1 MTMTYAQPLT
11 RRYTRARLAVPA
23 LWRQVIRSNDKT
35 DVTTVAEP
43 DRSAYTQLEI
53 YDGVLAAFERRDEV
67 AQVLRASADRDTAVR
82 RLRAQFD
89 SAICRRPHCSICRSR
104 PSAGTGS
111 HTVPRNC
118 AARSAAD
125 LRPPRLAANLRS
137 LRAVGRMEG

>member
-35 DVTTVAEP
+35 DVTAAAEP

-67 AQVLRASADRDTAVR
+67 AEVLRASADRETAVR
-82 RLRAQFD
+82 RLRAQFGLSHLQATALLD
-89 SAICRRPHCSICRSR
+89 LPLTTECRDRIAHR
-104 PSAGTGS
+104 AEEL
-111 HTVPRNC
+111 
-118 AARSAAD
+118 RSA
-125 LRPPRLAANLRS
+125 L
-137 LRAVGRMEG
+137 GR